1 CLRVHGDAIAGTLE
15 DGQIAFACFAL
26 TVDKDFTT
34 QYENRSGVAVGQR
47 KFRRPSGAEIHIPQ
61 IDGRESFRRTFAPV
75 VIACDDS
82 HYSGVVRQFDIWNL
96 RLEQGLITR
105 FRALVLRA
113 QVHPKL
119 HHLESAAFAREILR
133 MEFLV
138 DDAVASSHPLH
149 VACANLSAAAAGVA
163 MLYLALISNR
173 HGFKAFVWMPAH
185 A

>member
-1 CLRVHGDAIAGTLE
+1 MLMGKFDAIAL
-15 DGQIAFACFAL
+15 
-26 TVDKDFTT
+26 
-34 QYENRSGVAVGQR
+34 
-47 KFRRPSGAEIHIPQ
+47 
-61 IDGRESFRRTFAPV
+61 FAPV
-75 VIACDDS
+75 VITGDDS
-82 HYSGVVRQFDIWNL
+82 HRSGVVRQFDIWNL

-149 VACANLSAAAAGVA
+149 ISRSNLSAAAAGVA

-173 HGFKAFVWMPAH
+173 HGFKAFVRMPAH
-185 A
+185 TALFITGRKFIRRGVVEQQERTQLTAKTIVIEHGAHREAVADPVHSRTLMG